1 MSCSSRPTAGIL
13 SGPWSSAGRRAFGR
27 AMDETEPPAQEKPRE
42 PAAEAV
48 GQAPG
53 AETSPEAKA
62 PESVAAAAEEDAGA
76 SLALTPALSR
86 GEREGDA
93 GVSPALT
100 AVGRSL
106 RETRPSVAADAG
118 TSGGRPPVPPLSR
131 GEREEGT
138 PPEEPAKPARRR
150 GSLAERLR
158 EPEEVPI
165 EVPLSKA
172 RARTRRDF

>member
-1 MSCSSRPTAGIL
+1 
-13 SGPWSSAGRRAFGR
+13 
-27 AMDETEPPAQEKPRE
+27 MDETEPPAQEKPRE

-62 PESVAAAAEEDAGA
+62 PESVAAAA
-76 SLALTPALSR
+76 
-86 GEREGDA
+86 EGDA

-150 GSLAERLR
+150 GSLA
-158 EPEEVPI
+158 
-165 EVPLSKA
+165 SS
-172 RARTRRDF
+172 RDMVQAMPNRKR